1 MRKLLAVTAVL
12 LTAALPSGFA
22 QNSAKGSWKCDTAQS
37 DFGSQ
42 PKPKSIHLVI
52 IKDTPEMLT
61 WHLTEV
67 TADGKTVTRAW
78 SGPEDGT
85 THPVKATG
93 EKGDASFKRD
103 GNDMV
108 ENVKTS
114 DGMSFESHISLS
126 DDGKT
131 MTEHTSGT
139 AKDGKS
145 ITETIVW
152 HKVTAAK
159 KAAAKS

>member
-1 MRKLLAVTAVL
+1 MKKLLAVTAVL
-12 LTAALPSGFA
+12 LTAALPSAFA
-22 QNSAKGSWKCDTAQS
+22 QNSAKGTWRCDPEHS
-37 DFGSQ
+37 DFGAQ

-52 IKDTPEMLT
+52 TKDTPEMLT

-67 TADGKTVTRAW
+67 GADGKTSTRAW

-85 THPVKATG
+85 MRPVKATS

-126 DDGKT
+126 DDGNT
-131 MTEHTSGT
+131 MTEHTTGT
-139 AKDGKS
+139 DKDGKA

-152 HKVTAAK
+152 HKVTAGK